1 MNKHSPSTIQVSPF
15 QGDFNLVIERVTSL
29 VQEAEDEESGIVP
42 PTEYAL
48 ATTLKMLRAAYPLV
62 EGRFPRA
69 AVSTDD
75 VGGISVYWM
84 KPGRSV
90 QLTVPADE
98 HGPNYLYYREGTN
111 SELDKDVTAS
121 SLTRRLSWFASE

>member
-1 MNKHSPSTIQVSPF
+1 
-15 QGDFNLVIERVTSL
+15 LA
-29 VQEAEDEESGIVP
+29 QEAEDEESGIVP
-42 PTEYAL
+42 PTDYAL
-48 ATTLKMLRAAYPLV
+48 TATLKILRAAYPLV
-62 EGRFPRA
+62 EGKFPRA

-98 HGPNYLYYREGTN
+98 HGPSYLYYREGTN
-111 SELDKDVTAS
+111 SELEKDVTAS
-121 SLTRRLSWFASE
+121 SLACRLSWFASE

>member
-1 MNKHSPSTIQVSPF
+1 MNKYSPSTIQGSPF
-15 QGDFNLVIERVTSL
+15 QSDFNLVIERVTSL

-48 ATTLKMLRAAYPLV
+48 AATLKILRAAYPLV
-62 EGRFPRA
+62 EGTFPRG

-75 VGGISVYWM
+75 IGGISVYWM

-90 QLTVPADE
+90 QLTVPTDE
-98 HGPNYLYYREGTN
+98 PGP
-111 SELDKDVTAS
+111 
-121 SLTRRLSWFASE
+121 